1 METTNNNT
9 FIYNNP
15 KLKGRCIA
23 FSYAGSVMLKTLF
36 KAYNMK
42 CRVQVKRY
50 TINDDPNDGF
60 SPYHFYIEVKTPTG
74 EKYIIDNCC
83 DYSYDFY
90 MRKFKPRGDITKV
103 NQHLINRQVRYGEK
117 LDIQDEIQTTIIH
130 HFENIRKNIAPTIE
144 NWLQDSALSK

>member
-23 FSYAGSVMLKTLF
+23 FSFAGSVMLKTLF
-36 KAYNMK
+36 KSYK
-42 CRVQVKRY
+42 IPCKVQVKRY
-50 TINDDPNDGF
+50 TINDEPSDDF

-74 EKYIIDNCC
+74 YKYIIDNVDCC
-83 DYSYDFY
+83 SYQCY
-90 MRKFKPRGDITKV
+90 MERFKPRGDITKV

-117 LDIQDEIQTTIIH
+117 LDIQDEIQSTIIH
-130 HFENIRKNIAPTIE
+130 HFERIKEYHQFQVQQTLRR
-144 NWLQDSALSK
+144 ALLKG